1 MHTSGLGH
9 LCKLCGCRRISSL
22 RCVLHSI
29 ITPELS
35 SWTVSQPGCRINLAA
50 LTSARPLCGD
60 ARSHWPAALKIWQT
74 SSSTPLSLATV
85 HLSQQEEWQEMVPD
99 PPVQARGRLHT
110 TAWGAGSVCLSVG
123 LYSSVPA
130 RASKGRTSFC
140 PTTWPGDCSAVACEH
155 HLEMHTIRT
164 SISVCFALTE
174 SWTDTLQK
182 HFLP

>member
-99 PPVQARGRLHT
+99 PLYKHGGGCTPQPGVQAV
-110 TAWGAGSVCLSVG
+110 SVCLSACTAQCLPG
-123 LYSSVPA
+123 PA
-130 RASKGRTSFC
+130 KAGPASAQPPGQETAVQWPVSI
-140 PTTWPGDCSAVACEH
+140 TWRCTQ
-155 HLEMHTIRT
+155 LEQ
-164 SISVCFALTE
+164 VFLCAL
-174 SWTDTLQK
+174 L
-182 HFLP
+182 

>member
-140 PTTWPGDCSAVACEH
+140 PTTWPSRLKTAVRWPVSITWRCTQ
-155 HLEMHTIRT
+155 LEQ
-164 SISVCFALTE
+164 VFLCAL
-174 SWTDTLQK
+174 L
-182 HFLP
+182 

>member
-50 LTSARPLCGD
+50 LTSVWGCQEPLASCTKD
-60 ARSHWPAALKIWQT
+60 
-74 SSSTPLSLATV
+74 LAD
-85 HLSQQEEWQEMVPD
+85 LQF
-99 PPVQARGRLHT
+99 HT
-110 TAWGAGSVCLSVG
+110 TVPGHCAFVPAGGMARDGPRPPCASTGEAAHHSLGCRQCLSVCRLVQLSACQG
-123 LYSSVPA
+123 QQRQDQLLPNHLA
-130 RASKGRTSFC
+130 IQA
-140 PTTWPGDCSAVACEH
+140 GDCSAVACEH